1 MGPIRPL
8 GLLLLLWPQV
18 FADEGILHA
27 IDDDRVS
34 FTKDYCITYNSTWT
48 TLPATVINAT
58 YFKLENLSSL
68 ALCSDIDIP
77 KTGIQD
83 KAVAAMDSKCAIL
96 QKAGVAQR
104 HGAKMLIVISKDGL
118 VRIEDRDLKIWPPDV
133 DYLQFPEFFE
143 RNRWTENHGRCSS
156 ETSGGPEFEI
166 PDLREGRCLPCL
178 LWHYHRW
185 ISSHINGSSFKL
197 QCNAQI
203 SLQLRPTGNRSKFE
217 NITIPIVYLSYEN
230 IIRMNE
236 AFGRSINVTL
246 YSPLMSQYDYSLL
259 IIFLISVFTVALGG
273 YWSGLS
279 ELAGRRY
286 SSDSRSNTSLLGAGQ
301 GGNAGLRQGQ
311 SEDLRPSPSSGDV
324 QARKQKDDNVTFT
337 PITVVLF
344 FVICCVMLL
353 LLYYFYQYLVYVII
367 AVFCL
372 ASAMSLFNCLSALI
386 EKIPYGRCRW
396 IWILQDILGIAF
408 CLNFIKTLRM
418 PNFKA
423 CVILLG
429 LLLVYDVFFV
439 FITPFLTKNGESIM
453 VEVAAGP
460 SGSSEKNGDNLV
472 EVPAESYATR
482 EKLPVVIRVPRL
494 EYSASTLCG
503 VPTSVLGFGDIIVPG
518 LLVAYCRRFDV
529 RTTSSSVYYICC
541 TIAYAV
547 GMVITFVVLMV
558 MKSGQPALLYLV
570 PCTLVTCS
578 VIAWIRKEMKKF
590 WNGGA
595 YEIMEHTDN
604 AVNEEN
610 AACVEQESQ

>member
-118 VRIEDRDLKIWPPDV
+118 
-133 DYLQFPEFFE
+133 
-143 RNRWTENHGRCSS
+143 
-156 ETSGGPEFEI
+156 
-166 PDLREGRCLPCL
+166 
-178 LWHYHRW
+178 
-185 ISSHINGSSFKL
+185 
-197 QCNAQI
+197 
-203 SLQLRPTGNRSKFE
+203 LRPTGNRSKFE

-386 EKIPYGRCRW
+386 EKIPYGRCRLSCFSKSAEVRLLFLAAFCIAVSVTWAVFRNEDRW

>member
-118 VRIEDRDLKIWPPDV
+118 
-133 DYLQFPEFFE
+133 
-143 RNRWTENHGRCSS
+143 
-156 ETSGGPEFEI
+156 
-166 PDLREGRCLPCL
+166 
-178 LWHYHRW
+178 
-185 ISSHINGSSFKL
+185 
-197 QCNAQI
+197 
-203 SLQLRPTGNRSKFE
+203 LRPTGNRSKFE

-386 EKIPYGRCRW
+386 EKIPYGRCRLSCFSKSAEVRLLFLAAFCIAVSVTWAVFRNEDRW

-460 SGSSEKNGDNLV
+460 SGSS
-472 EVPAESYATR
+472 